1 MDWGCCHAG
10 QMSASE
16 KPNGDGERDPFSEFA
31 EWIGL
36 TKKEVLDYKRPVQL
50 RKERDEAKRR
60 YW

>member
-1 MDWGCCHAG
+1 
-10 QMSASE
+10 MSASE